1 MLLCCVKTIKDVFV
15 AFQKGLKALY
25 NSNEIESIT
34 LLTINEIVNLSKANI
49 KAFPEREITL
59 DQSGQFENILVQLQ
73 TGKPIQY
80 IFGHTEFYG
89 LKFMVNSSVLIPRPE
104 TEELVDWIISS
115 TGNNKYD
122 ILDIGTGSGCIAI
135 SLKKNLPG
143 AQISA
148 LDISAGALQT
158 AKENARL
165 NTADI
170 NFIQAD
176 ILNIKYGIKNPKY
189 GIIVSNP
196 PYVTLTDKAQMH
208 INVTDFEPHT
218 ALFVPENDPLLF
230 YKAVADYAGNNL
242 ANNGLLF
249 LEINETYGPET
260 IALLA
265 EKGFTNI
272 ELKKDMSDKPRMIK
286 AIFNQV

>member
-25 NSNEIESIT
+25 NSNEIEAIT
-34 LLTINEIVNLSKANI
+34 LLTINEIVNLSKATI
-49 KAFPEREITL
+49 KAFPEREIAV
-59 DQSGQFENILVQLQ
+59 DQSRQLENILVQLQ

-80 IFGHTEFYG
+80 ILGHTEFFG
-89 LKFMVNSSVLIPRPE
+89 LKFLVNSSVLIPRPE
-104 TEELVDWIISS
+104 TEELVDEIISS
-115 TGNNKYD
+115 AANGEYN

-143 AQISA
+143 AQVSA
-148 LDISAGALQT
+148 LDVSNDALQT

-165 NTADI
+165 NDADI
-170 NFIQAD
+170 NFIRAD
-176 ILNIKYGIKNPKY
+176 ILNIKSGIENLKFE
-189 GIIVSNP
+189 IIVSNP
-196 PYVTLTDKAQMH
+196 PYVTLADKAQMH
-208 INVTDFEPHT
+208 VNVIDFEPHT

-230 YKAVADYAGNNL
+230 YKAIAGYAANNL

-249 LEINETYGPET
+249 LEINEAYGPET
-260 IALLA
+260 VALLA
-265 EKGFTNI
+265 SKGFKNI

-286 AIFNQV
+286 AIFNRV